1 MGTIGS
7 TTMPIMFTD
16 VWQLGKKR
24 PAWAG
29 LVSIATEE
37 IQHKKYGLIARQTS
51 VMGIVAPRSTK
62 GRKGAP
68 EPSTGF
74 RVSTSAKPSS
84 EPLVFNG
91 RNSGRTDLDK
101 GHIMA
106 LELGG
111 PDIPENIVP
120 QWSNFQRNGTWKKME
135 NDVRKAA
142 EELYDSDETKSL
154 LFFAIVNYKAYKD
167 LTIATFDGL
176 CVPKGF
182 TVYAILQDDKG
193 TQGAKMKVF
202 DADQAQDETDDMIGL
217 RVMSKAD
224 GLDYTTMY
232 DDVTTKGSGKK
243 EKLAFVSTGQSALYG
258 PPPVTYSIPSPSPT
272 TTKLALDASVASK
285 LPDPTSGKMDMSS

>member
-1 MGTIGS
+1 
-7 TTMPIMFTD
+7 MPIMFTD
-16 VWQLGKKR
+16 EWQLGKKR

-29 LVSIATEE
+29 MVSIATEE
-37 IQHKKYGLIARQTS
+37 IQHKKYGLLARQTS
-51 VMGIVAPRSTK
+51 VMGIVAARSTK

-74 RVSTSAKPSS
+74 RVSTSTKPSG
-84 EPLVFNG
+84 EPLVFNN
-91 RNSGRTDLDK
+91 RNIGRTDLDK

-135 NDVRKAA
+135 NDVRKTA
-142 EELYDSDETKSL
+142 EELDDAKSL

-167 LTIATFDGL
+167 LTVATFDGL

-182 TVYAILQDDKG
+182 TVYMIEQDDKG
-193 TQGAKMKVF
+193 TQGTKTKVF
-202 DADQAQDETDDMIGL
+202 DADQAQDETDDMMAL

-224 GLDYTTMY
+224 QLDYTSMY
-232 DDVTTKGSGKK
+232 DDITTKGSGKK

-258 PPPVTYSIPSPSPT
+258 PPPVTYSMSASQT
-272 TTKLALDASVASK
+272 VTKLALDASVASK
-285 LPDPTSGKMDMSS
+285 LPDPSSNKMDTST

>member
-1 MGTIGS
+1 
-7 TTMPIMFTD
+7 MPIMFTD

-37 IQHKKYGLIARQTS
+37 IQHKTYGLIARQTC
-51 VMGIVAPRSTK
+51 VMGTVVSRSTK

-74 RVSTSAKPSS
+74 RVSTSATPSG
-84 EPLVFNG
+84 EPLVFNK

-120 QWSNFQRNGTWKKME
+120 QWSNFQRNGKWKKME
-135 NDVRKAA
+135 NDIRKTADA
-142 EELYDSDETKSL
+142 LDDGNTL
-154 LFFAIVNYKAYKD
+154 LFFASVRYKDYKD
-167 LTIATFDGL
+167 LTTATFIGV

-182 TVYAILQDDKG
+182 TVYTIEQDDKG
-193 TQGAKMKVF
+193 TQGTKTKVF
-202 DADQAQDETDDMIGL
+202 DADQAQDETDDMMGL
-217 RVMSKAD
+217 RVMSEAD
-224 GLDYTTMY
+224 QLDYTSMY
-232 DDVTTKGSGKK
+232 DDITTKGSGKK
-243 EKLAFVSTGQSALYG
+243 EKLTFVSTGQSALYG
-258 PPPVTYSIPSPSPT
+258 PPPVTYSLSSSQSQV

-285 LPDPTSGKMDMSS
+285 LPDTTSTKMDLGS